1 MEVINVKTYNKEYS
15 IIKEEALNF
24 LNNYVNI
31 SKFSKVVILTD
42 ENLIKNGWL
51 KKLPFDFIQIP
62 FGEINK
68 SLETV
73 VKIWKSMNDFGMDR
87 KSLLVNLG
95 GGVVCDLG
103 GFCAST
109 YMRGIEFLQIPTTLL
124 SQVDASVGGKTGFDF
139 NGAKNI
145 IGTFAEPYKVI
156 IDSSTLKTLPK
167 REYVSGMA
175 EVIKYGIIYDKE
187 FFEYLESK
195 NISDDY
201 IIKKS
206 CEIKADVVGKDFK
219 ETGIR
224 KILNFGHT
232 IGHAIESL
240 SLKTDKPLLHGEAV
254 AIGMLA
260 EAYISKMS
268 DNDLKRI
275 KNILVSYNL
284 PISYKGNLN
293 EIYSMLFKDKKNIAG
308 KIKFVLANEIGS
320 CDFDIEIE
328 EDIIKS
334 AIKNILL

>member
-1 MEVINVKTYNKEYS
+1 MIENG
-15 IIKEEALNF
+15 ALNHIQDHIDF
-24 LNNYVNI
+24 
-31 SKFSKVVILTD
+31 SKFSKVVVLTD

-62 FGEINK
+62 SGEINK

-73 VKIWKSMNDFGMDR
+73 VKIWKFMNDFAMDR
-87 KSLLVNLG
+87 KSLLINLG

-139 NGAKNI
+139 NGLKNI

-156 IDSSTLKTLPK
+156 IDPLTLKTLPK
-167 REYVSGMA
+167 REYISGMA

-206 CEIKADVVGKDFK
+206 CKFKADVVGKDFK
-219 ETGIR
+219 ETGVR

-232 IGHAIESL
+232 VGHAIESL

-260 EAYISKMS
+260 ESYISKIS
-268 DNDLKRI
+268 DSDLKRI
-275 KNILVSYNL
+275 KNILINYDL

-293 EIYSMLFKDKKNIAG
+293 EIYSMLLKDKKNVAG
-308 KIKFVLANEIGS
+308 KIKFVLPNAIGS

-334 AIKNILL
+334 AIERILV